1 MKRLLTLALIVS
13 ALILGVGLPPK
24 ISAEPP
30 PPRPEQTRPDTF
42 QWNGA
47 SLQPYS
53 PVWVLSKQNH
63 AASYRIVV
71 EAGCVAGTIPDDLV
85 RAEAEFL
92 KVGFLLYQ
100 VDANASFI
108 VHINCGSEQIRIC
121 GGVNVYC
128 LNRSFP
134 YSSDMDISDVLSTY
148 YPETRLSI
156 LLHEIMHA
164 IGVWNEQYAACGA
177 SCGFAASPNWRDIMN
192 TGPLSRHGLEVI
204 ELERWARTMYELTQP
219 LPEWDDA
226 SCTDYDGPEGSWI
239 RSCFNNRTGTWH
251 GMKVVYYEYRGGRWE
266 CVDEC
271 SP

>member
-1 MKRLLTLALIVS
+1 MKRLLTLALIVG
-13 ALILGVGLPPK
+13 ALIFAFSLSTE
-24 ISAEPP
+24 ISSAEPP
-30 PPRPEQTRPDTF
+30 PPRPEQPRPDTF

-53 PVWVLSKQNH
+53 PVAVLSKANR

-71 EAGCVAGTIPDDLV
+71 EPGCVAGTIPDDLA

-100 VDANASFI
+100 VDATASFI

-121 GGVNVYC
+121 GGVNIFC

-148 YPETRLSI
+148 YPETRLAI
-156 LLHEIMHA
+156 LMHELMHA
-164 IGVWNEQYAACGA
+164 IATWGEQYALCGA
-177 SCGFAASPNWRDIMN
+177 DCGFAASPNWRDIMN
-192 TGPLSRHGLEVI
+192 TGPLSRHGLETI
-204 ELERWARTMYELTQP
+204 ELERWARTMYELTVP

-226 SCTDYDGPEGSWI
+226 SCTIYGGSWI
-239 RSCFNNRTGTWH
+239 RACYNNWKSRWA
-251 GMKVVYYEYRGGRWE
+251 GMRVVFYEFIDGRWE
-266 CVDEC
+266 CVAEC
-271 SP
+271 QP